1 MSQRSEPSRLKQR
14 SPKLHFSLVRMKRA
28 LLFLFVLILLVS
40 LTGGLGYFQ
49 FVVKPQMIKTI
60 IAGAAPPPPAVAATE
75 AVLETWTPRLP
86 AVGTF
91 RAVQGIDVSS
101 QLAGMIAAIHVE
113 NGQDVAKGAALFDI
127 DTSVEEA
134 DLKNNLAT
142 LKNNEISLDRQRRL
156 TDTGNAAKANLDA
169 AQMARDTAAATV
181 ERVRATIAQ
190 KTVVA
195 PFAGRL
201 GLRRFDLGQYLSA
214 GTSFITLQQLDPIYV
229 DFPIPEQSI
238 ALLKPGE
245 PLEVTVDG
253 YRDKTFRG
261 KIETIDARVAQ
272 DTRNVM
278 VRGLFANPDR
288 VLLPG
293 MFANVAV
300 IAGEAAKVVTLPRT
314 AITYSLYGDSV
325 FVVVPVAL
333 PPDGA
338 QAAAQSDVS
347 YKIER
352 RAVRTGDVHEDRVA
366 ILDGVKAG
374 EKVVTEG
381 QLKLQAESRV
391 RPDFDAKLTPQPIRP
406 KE

>member
-1 MSQRSEPSRLKQR
+1 
-14 SPKLHFSLVRMKRA
+14 MKRA

-40 LTGGLGYFQ
+40 VTGGLGYFQ
-49 FVVKPQMIKTI
+49 YVMKPQMIKTF
-60 IAGAAPPPPAVAATE
+60 IAAAAPPPPAVAVSEAT
-75 AVLETWTPRLP
+75 LETWTPRLP

-113 NGQDVAKGAALFDI
+113 NGQDVEKGAPLFDI

-142 LKNNEISLDRQRRL
+142 LKNNELTLDRQRQL
-156 TDTGNAAKANLDA
+156 TATGNTAKANLDS
-169 AQMARDTAAATV
+169 AQMARDTAEAAV

-190 KTVVA
+190 KTIGA
-195 PFAGRL
+195 PFSGRL
-201 GLRRFDLGQYLSA
+201 GLRRYDLGQYLSP

-238 ALLKPGE
+238 ALLKPGQ

-253 YRDKTFRG
+253 YAGRTFHG
-261 KIETIDARVAQ
+261 KIETVDARVSQ
-272 DTRNVM
+272 DTRNVT

-300 IAGEAAKVVTLPRT
+300 LAGKPAEVVTLPRT
-314 AITYSLYGDSV
+314 AITYSLYGNSV
-325 FVVVPVAL
+325 FVVVPVA
-333 PPDGA
+333 PAGGGA
-338 QAAAQSDVS
+338 QAAGSDIA
-347 YKIER
+347 YKVER
-352 RAVRTGDVHEDRVA
+352 RAVRTGDVLEDRVA

-374 EKVVTEG
+374 EKIVTEG
-381 QLKLQAESRV
+381 QLKLQAEARV
-391 RPDFDAKLTPQPIRP
+391 RPDFSAKLTPLPVRP

>member
-1 MSQRSEPSRLKQR
+1 
-14 SPKLHFSLVRMKRA
+14 MKRA

-40 LTGGLGYFQ
+40 VTGGLGYFQ

-60 IAGAAPPPPAVAATE
+60 IAKAAPPPPAVAATE
-75 AVLETWTPRLP
+75 AVLETWAPRLP

-113 NGQDVAKGAALFDI
+113 NGQDVEKGAQLFDI

-142 LKNNEISLDRQRRL
+142 LKNNELTLDRQRRL
-156 TDTGNAAKANLDA
+156 TDSGNTAKANLDS

-181 ERVRATIAQ
+181 EKMRATIAQ
-190 KTVVA
+190 KTVIA

-201 GLRRFDLGQYLSA
+201 GLRRFDVGQYLSP

-238 ALLKPGE
+238 ALLKPGA

-253 YRDKTFRG
+253 YPGQTFRG
-261 KIETIDARVAQ
+261 KIETIDARVSQ

-293 MFANVAV
+293 MFANIAV
-300 IAGEAAKVVTLPRT
+300 IAGKPTEIVTLPRT
-314 AITYSLYGDSV
+314 AITYSLYGNSV
-325 FVVVPVAL
+325 FVVVPTA
-333 PPDGA
+333 PAADGA
-338 QAAAQSDVS
+338 QAAGTDIA
-347 YKIER
+347 YKVER
-352 RAVRTGDVHEDRVA
+352 RAVRTGDVLEDRVA
-366 ILDGVKAG
+366 ILEGLKAG
-374 EKVVTEG
+374 EKVVTQG
-381 QLKLQAESRV
+381 QLKLQADARV
-391 RPDFDAKLTPQPIRP
+391 RPDFEAKLTPLPVRP

>member
-1 MSQRSEPSRLKQR
+1 
-14 SPKLHFSLVRMKRA
+14 MKRA

-40 LTGGLGYFQ
+40 VTGGLGYFQ

-60 IAGAAPPPPAVAATE
+60 IASSAPPLPAVAVTK
-75 AVLETWTPRLP
+75 AVVDTWTPRLP

-101 QLAGMIAAIHVE
+101 QLAGTITAIHVE

-156 TDTGNAAKANLDA
+156 ADTGNAAKANLDA
-169 AQMARDTAAATV
+169 AQMARDTAEATV
-181 ERVRATIAQ
+181 EKMRATIAQ

-201 GLRRFDLGQYLSA
+201 GLRRYDLGQYLSP
-214 GTSFITLQQLDPIYV
+214 GTAFITLQQLDPIYV

-238 ALLKPGE
+238 ARLKSGE

-253 YRDKTFRG
+253 YPDKTFRG

-272 DTRNVM
+272 DTRNVT

-300 IAGEAAKVVTLPRT
+300 IAGESVERVVLPRT

-325 FVVVPVAL
+325 FVVVPVA
-333 PPDGA
+333 PPADGA
-338 QAAAQSDVS
+338 QAAAQSDIS

-352 RAVRTGDVHEDRVA
+352 RAVRTGDVLEDRVA
-366 ILDGVKAG
+366 ILEGVKAG
-374 EKVVTEG
+374 ETVVTEG
-381 QLKLQAESRV
+381 QLKLQAEARV
-391 RPDFDAKLTPQPIRP
+391 RPDFDAKLTPRPVRP

>member
-1 MSQRSEPSRLKQR
+1 
-14 SPKLHFSLVRMKRA
+14 MKRA
-28 LLFLFVLILLVS
+28 LLFLFVLALLVS
-40 LTGGLGYFQ
+40 VTGGLGYFQ
-49 FVVKPQMIKTI
+49 FVVKPQMIKGF
-60 IAGAAPPPPAVAATE
+60 IAAAAPPPPAVAATE

-101 QLAGMIAAIHVE
+101 QLSGMIAAIHVE
-113 NGQDVAKGAALFDI
+113 NGQDVEKGAAIFDI
-127 DTSVEEA
+127 DISVEEA

-142 LKNNEISLDRQRRL
+142 LKNNELTLDRQRKL
-156 TDTGNAAKANLDA
+156 TDSGNAAKANLDA
-169 AQMARDTAAATV
+169 AQAARDTAAATV
-181 ERVRATIAQ
+181 EKMRATIAQ
-190 KTVVA
+190 KTIVA

-201 GLRRFDLGQYLSA
+201 GLRRYDLGQYLSP

-245 PLEVTVDG
+245 PLEVAVDG
-253 YRDKTFRG
+253 YPGRTFRG
-261 KIETIDARVAQ
+261 KIETIDARVSQ

-278 VRGLFANPDR
+278 VRGLFDNPDR

-300 IAGEAAKVVTLPRT
+300 VAGKPVETVTLPRT

-325 FVVVPVAL
+325 FVVVPTTPATG
-333 PPDGA
+333 GA
-338 QAAAQSDVS
+338 QAAANDIA
-347 YKIER
+347 YKVER
-352 RAVRTGDVHEDRVA
+352 RAVRTGDVLEDRIA
-366 ILDGVKAG
+366 ILEGVKAG

-391 RPDFDAKLTPQPIRP
+391 RPDFGAKLTPLPVRP

>member
-1 MSQRSEPSRLKQR
+1 
-14 SPKLHFSLVRMKRA
+14 MKRA

-40 LTGGLGYFQ
+40 VTGGLGYFQ

-60 IAGAAPPPPAVAATE
+60 IASSAPPPPAVAVAK
-75 AVLETWTPRLP
+75 AVVDTWTPRLP

-101 QLAGMIAAIHVE
+101 QLAGTITAIHVQ

-156 TDTGNAAKANLDA
+156 TDSGNAAKANLDA
-169 AQMARDTAAATV
+169 AQMARDTAEATV
-181 ERVRATIAQ
+181 EKMRATIAQ

-201 GLRRFDLGQYLSA
+201 GLRRYDLGQYLSP
-214 GTSFITLQQLDPIYV
+214 GTAFITLQQLDPIYV

-238 ALLKPGE
+238 ARLKPGE

-253 YRDKTFRG
+253 YPNKTFRG

-272 DTRNVM
+272 DTRNVT

-300 IAGEAAKVVTLPRT
+300 IAGESVERVVLPRT

-325 FVVVPVAL
+325 FVVVPVA
-333 PPDGA
+333 PPADGA
-338 QAAAQSDVS
+338 QAAAQSDIS

-352 RAVRTGDVHEDRVA
+352 RAVRTGDVLEDRVA
-366 ILDGVKAG
+366 ILEGVKAG
-374 EKVVTEG
+374 ETVVTEG
-381 QLKLQAESRV
+381 QLKLQAEARV
-391 RPDFDAKLTPQPIRP
+391 RPDFDAKLTPRAVRP